1 MTKEEK
7 ILYLFKL
14 SVDTHT
20 EYQIAAMTS
29 DKNYKTS
36 EDPLSD
42 IGKLYDRFEVLLDK
56 KFADA
61 GFK

>member
-14 SVDTHT
+14 SVQTHT
-20 EYQIAAMTS
+20 AYQTAAMTS
-29 DKNYKTS
+29 EKNFSMS
-36 EDPLSD
+36 EKPMDD
-42 IGKLYDRFEVLLDK
+42 INKLYEKFETLLDK
-56 KFADA
+56 KFAEA